1 MRMVFEKKKKTK
13 NEDFLKFMLEAKKI
27 KKRFCMSGT
36 SIYAVAARKRTPAT
50 NDAQPTDKNI
60 INFTSTTGI
69 QKLNNNK

>member
-36 SIYAVAARKRTPAT
+36 SIYAVAARKRTHAT
-50 NDAQPTDKNI
+50 NDA
-60 INFTSTTGI
+60 
-69 QKLNNNK
+69 